1 MAEQNNEH
9 DRPTFVPN
17 KPQSTHNQTQEFL
30 SNERTQQPT
39 NTTPSKIDKE
49 IPLLS
54 DLNISVVPL
63 NISSANECNAN
74 VSVADTISIGSDTSA
89 QFDSLQFISDTD
101 TTLDYGKSINNFKK
115 KKKTKECLTI
125 S

>member
-9 DRPTFVPN
+9 ERPTFVPS
-17 KPQSTHNQTQEFL
+17 KSQSTHNQTQEFL

-39 NTTPSKIDKE
+39 NANASPSKTDKE

-63 NISSANECNAN
+63 NISSANESNAN
-74 VSVADTISIGSDTSA
+74 ISVADTISIDSDTSA
-89 QFDSLQFISDTD
+89 QFDSLQFISDPD
-101 TTLDYGKSINNFKK
+101 TTLDYGKSFYLQKFAFQTNKI
-115 KKKTKECLTI
+115 
-125 S
+125 

>member
-1 MAEQNNEH
+1 MAEQNNGHEL
-9 DRPTFVPN
+9 PTFVPN
-17 KPQSTHNQTQEFL
+17 KSQSTHSQTQQFL

-39 NTTPSKIDKE
+39 NATPSKTDKE

-63 NISSANECNAN
+63 NISSANESNAN
-74 VSVADTISIGSDTSA
+74 TSADTISISSDTSA

-101 TTLDYGKSINNFKK
+101 TTLDHGKTLFSQNKK
-115 KKKTKECLTI
+115 NKKRYEN
-125 S
+125 